1 MKTIKVMVDVH
12 VDENGGIKIP
22 MEDIQKAIRIAE
34 YKERSFSR
42 RIALA
47 KRLETWAKK
56 HCGKMLPMTAITFMD
71 AHGLLDDEKVFQY
84 LASEDC
90 HDY

>member
-1 MKTIKVMVDVH
+1 MKTIKVMVDVY
-12 VDENGGIKIP
+12 VDEDGTIKIP
-22 MEDIQKAIRIAE
+22 MENIKKAIREAE
-34 YKERSFSR
+34 SKEHSFSR

-47 KRLETWAKK
+47 KRLEKWVKK
-56 HCGKMLPMTAITFMD
+56 NCGKMLPMSVITFMD
-71 AHGLLDDEKVFQY
+71 VYGLLDDEKVRQY